1 MTTYSK
7 TDLEKVIGVISG
19 NRESSMIQYQK
30 QVLSNYTML
39 LDKVKKENTQLA
51 NSFDYMK
58 NQSSADGQKSKYV
71 NQSTQ
76 ILEKIYNVLFWIYL
90 VVAVGLSVV
99 IYMYSKQGIYMKVF
113 FILLVLLFPYYIYP
127 LENFV
132 FEIMRYLYSLMLS
145 VVYVNNYYLQRNQS
159 YHYTDES

>member
-1 MTTYSK
+1 MTKEYTK
-7 TDLEKVIGVISG
+7 GELENVINVISG

-30 QVLSNYTML
+30 QVLTNYTML
-39 LDKVKKENTQLA
+39 LDKVKKENIQLA

-58 NQSSADGQKSKYV
+58 NESSADGQKSKYV

-132 FEIMRYLYSLMLS
+132 FEIMRYLYSLVLS
-145 VVYVNNYYLQRNQS
+145 VVYVNNYS
-159 YHYTDES
+159 

>member
-1 MTTYSK
+1 MTTYIE
-7 TDLEKVIGVISG
+7 DKVKDVINVISG

-30 QVLSNYTML
+30 QVLTNYTML
-39 LDKVKKENTQLA
+39 LDKVKKENIQLA
-51 NSFDYMK
+51 NTFDYMK

-132 FEIMRYLYSLMLS
+132 FEIMRYLYSLVLS
-145 VVYVNNYYLQRNQS
+145 VVYVNNYS
-159 YHYTDES
+159 

>member
-1 MTTYSK
+1 MTTYNEDEVK
-7 TDLEKVIGVISG
+7 DVINVISG

-30 QVLSNYTML
+30 QVLTNYTML

-145 VVYVNNYYLQRNQS
+145 VVYVNNYS
-159 YHYTDES
+159 

>member
-1 MTTYSK
+1 M
-7 TDLEKVIGVISG
+7 EKKYTEDEVKDVINVISG

-51 NSFDYMK
+51 NTFDYMK

-145 VVYVNNYYLQRNQS
+145 VVYVNNYS
-159 YHYTDES
+159 

>member
-1 MTTYSK
+1 MNYS
-7 TDLEKVIGVISG
+7 
-19 NRESSMIQYQK
+19 
-30 QVLSNYTML
+30 ML
-39 LDKVKKENTQLA
+39 LDKVTKENKQL
-51 NSFDYMK
+51 NNLFDYMK

-113 FILLVLLFPYYIYP
+113 SILLVLLFPYYIYP

-132 FEIMRYLYSLMLS
+132 FEIMRYLYSLVLS
-145 VVYVNNYYLQRNQS
+145 VVYVNNYS
-159 YHYTDES
+159 

>member
-1 MTTYSK
+1 MDNYTGDQVNT
-7 TDLEKVIGVISG
+7 VIKRISE
-19 NRESSMIQYQK
+19 NRESSMIQYQN
-30 QVLSNYTML
+30 QVLTNYTML
-39 LDKVKKENTQLA
+39 LDKVKKENIQLA

-58 NQSSADGQKSKYV
+58 NESSADGQKSKYV

-76 ILEKIYNVLFWIYL
+76 MLEKIYNVLFWIYL

-132 FEIMRYLYSLMLS
+132 FEIMRYLYSLVLS
-145 VVYVNNYYLQRNQS
+145 VVYVNNYS
-159 YHYTDES
+159 

>member
-7 TDLEKVIGVISG
+7 SDLDNVINVISG
-19 NRESSMIQYQK
+19 NRESSMIQYQN
-30 QVLSNYTML
+30 QVLTNYTML
-39 LDKVKKENTQLA
+39 LDKVKKENIQLA

-58 NQSSADGQKSKYV
+58 NESSADGQKSKYV

-132 FEIMRYLYSLMLS
+132 FEIMRYLYSLVLS
-145 VVYVNNYYLQRNQS
+145 VVYVNNYS
-159 YHYTDES
+159 

>member
-1 MTTYSK
+1 MTTYSQ

-19 NRESSMIQYQK
+19 NRETSMIQYQN
-30 QVLSNYTML
+30 QVLTNYTML
-39 LDKVKKENTQLA
+39 LDKVRKENIQLE
-51 NSFDYMK
+51 NTFDYMK

-132 FEIMRYLYSLMLS
+132 FEIMRYLYSLVLS
-145 VVYVNNYYLQRNQS
+145 VVYVNNYS
-159 YHYTDES
+159 

>member
-1 MTTYSK
+1 MTTYTKSE
-7 TDLEKVIGVISG
+7 LENVIDVISR
-19 NRESSMIQYQK
+19 NRERSMIEYQN
-30 QVLSNYTML
+30 QVLTNYTML
-39 LDKVKKENTQLA
+39 LEKVTKENIQLA

-58 NQSSADGQKSKYV
+58 NESSADGQKSKYV

-76 ILEKIYNVLFWIYL
+76 MLEKIYNVLFWIYL

-132 FEIMRYLYSLMLS
+132 FEIMRYLYSLVLS
-145 VVYVNNYYLQRNQS
+145 VVYVNNYS
-159 YHYTDES
+159 

>member
-1 MTTYSK
+1 MEKEYTK
-7 TDLEKVIGVISG
+7 PDLEKVIGVISG

-30 QVLSNYTML
+30 QVLTNYTML
-39 LDKVKKENTQLA
+39 LDKVKKENIQLA
-51 NSFDYMK
+51 NTFDYMK

-99 IYMYSKQGIYMKVF
+99 IYMYSKPGIYMKVF
-113 FILLVLLFPYYIYP
+113 FILLV
-127 LENFV
+127 
-132 FEIMRYLYSLMLS
+132 
-145 VVYVNNYYLQRNQS
+145 
-159 YHYTDES
+159 

>member
-1 MTTYSK
+1 MTTYTKS
-7 TDLEKVIGVISG
+7 DLDNVINVISG
-19 NRESSMIQYQK
+19 NRESSMIQYQN
-30 QVLSNYTML
+30 QVLTNYRML
-39 LDKVKKENTQLA
+39 LDKVTKENKQLA

-90 VVAVGLSVV
+90 VVAFGLSVV

-132 FEIMRYLYSLMLS
+132 FEIMRYLYSLVLS
-145 VVYVNNYYLQRNQS
+145 VVYVNNYS
-159 YHYTDES
+159 

>member
-1 MTTYSK
+1 ME
-7 TDLEKVIGVISG
+7 EKYTEDEVKNVINLISG
-19 NRESSMIQYQK
+19 NRESSMIQYQN
-30 QVLSNYTML
+30 QVLTNYKML
-39 LDKVKKENTQLA
+39 LDKVTKENIQLA

-58 NQSSADGQKSKYV
+58 NESSADGQKSKYV

-76 ILEKIYNVLFWIYL
+76 ILEEIYNVLFWIYL

-132 FEIMRYLYSLMLS
+132 FEIMRYLYSLVLS
-145 VVYVNNYYLQRNQS
+145 VVYVNNYS
-159 YHYTDES
+159 

>member
-1 MTTYSK
+1 MTTYTK
-7 TDLEKVIGVISG
+7 DDLDNVINVISG

-30 QVLSNYTML
+30 QVLTNYTML
-39 LDKVKKENTQLA
+39 LDKVTKENKQLA

-145 VVYVNNYYLQRNQS
+145 VVYVNNYS
-159 YHYTDES
+159 

>member
-1 MTTYSK
+1 MTTYTKSE
-7 TDLEKVIGVISG
+7 LENVINVISG

-30 QVLSNYTML
+30 QVLTNYTML
-39 LDKVKKENTQLA
+39 LDKVTKENKQLA

-145 VVYVNNYYLQRNQS
+145 VVYVNNYS
-159 YHYTDES
+159 

>member
-1 MTTYSK
+1 MNNEYTK
-7 TDLEKVIGVISG
+7 EQLDKVIKDISE
-19 NRESSMIQYQK
+19 NRESSMIQYQN
-30 QVLSNYTML
+30 QVLTNYTML
-39 LDKVKKENTQLA
+39 LDKVKKENIQLA

-58 NQSSADGQKSKYV
+58 NESSADGQKSKYV

-76 ILEKIYNVLFWIYL
+76 MLEEIYNVLFWIYL

-132 FEIMRYLYSLMLS
+132 FEIMRYLYSLVLS
-145 VVYVNNYYLQRNQS
+145 VVYVNNYS
-159 YHYTDES
+159 

>member
-1 MTTYSK
+1 MQ
-7 TDLEKVIGVISG
+7 EKYTEYQVKNVINAISE
-19 NRESSMIQYQK
+19 NREHSMIQYQN
-30 QVLSNYTML
+30 QVLTNYTML
-39 LDKVKKENTQLA
+39 LEKVTKENIQLA

-58 NQSSADGQKSKYV
+58 NESSADGQKSKYV

-76 ILEKIYNVLFWIYL
+76 MLEKIYNVLFWIYL

-99 IYMYSKQGIYMKVF
+99 IYMYSKQGIYIKVF

-132 FEIMRYLYSLMLS
+132 FEIMRYLYSLVLS
-145 VVYVNNYYLQRNQS
+145 VVYVNNYS
-159 YHYTDES
+159 

>member
-1 MTTYSK
+1 MNNEYTK
-7 TDLEKVIGVISG
+7 EQLDKVIKDISE
-19 NRESSMIQYQK
+19 NRESSMIQYQN
-30 QVLSNYTML
+30 QVLTNYTML
-39 LDKVKKENTQLA
+39 LDKVKKENIQLA

-58 NQSSADGQKSKYV
+58 NESSADGQKSKYV

-76 ILEKIYNVLFWIYL
+76 MLEKIYNVLFWIYL

-132 FEIMRYLYSLMLS
+132 FEIMRYLYSLVLS
-145 VVYVNNYYLQRNQS
+145 VVYVNNYS
-159 YHYTDES
+159 

>member
-1 MTTYSK
+1 MTKEYTK
-7 TDLEKVIGVISG
+7 GELENVINVISG
-19 NRESSMIQYQK
+19 NRESSMIQYQN
-30 QVLSNYTML
+30 QVLTNYTML
-39 LDKVKKENTQLA
+39 LDKVKKENKQLA

-132 FEIMRYLYSLMLS
+132 FEIMRYLYSLVLS
-145 VVYVNNYYLQRNQS
+145 VVYVNNYS
-159 YHYTDES
+159 

>member
-1 MTTYSK
+1 MTTYTKS
-7 TDLEKVIGVISG
+7 DLDNVINVISG
-19 NRESSMIQYQK
+19 NRESSMIQYQN
-30 QVLSNYTML
+30 QVLTNYRML
-39 LDKVKKENTQLA
+39 LDKVTKENKQLA

-90 VVAVGLSVV
+90 VVAFGLSVV

-145 VVYVNNYYLQRNQS
+145 VVYVNNYS
-159 YHYTDES
+159 

>member
-1 MTTYSK
+1 MTKEYTKS
-7 TDLEKVIGVISG
+7 DLDSVINVISG

-30 QVLSNYTML
+30 QVLTNYTML
-39 LDKVKKENTQLA
+39 LDKVKKENEQLA

-132 FEIMRYLYSLMLS
+132 FEIMRYLYSLVLS
-145 VVYVNNYYLQRNQS
+145 VVYVNNYS
-159 YHYTDES
+159 

>member
-7 TDLEKVIGVISG
+7 SDLDNVINVISG
-19 NRESSMIQYQK
+19 NRESSMIEYQK
-30 QVLSNYTML
+30 QVLTNYTML
-39 LDKVKKENTQLA
+39 LDKVKKENIQLA

-132 FEIMRYLYSLMLS
+132 FEIMRYLYSLVLS
-145 VVYVNNYYLQRNQS
+145 VVYVNNYS
-159 YHYTDES
+159 

>member
-1 MTTYSK
+1 M
-7 TDLEKVIGVISG
+7 EKKYNEDEVKDVISVISG

-145 VVYVNNYYLQRNQS
+145 VVYVNNYS
-159 YHYTDES
+159 

>member
-1 MTTYSK
+1 METTY
-7 TDLEKVIGVISG
+7 TEDKVKDVINVISG

-145 VVYVNNYYLQRNQS
+145 VVYVNNYS
-159 YHYTDES
+159 

>member
-1 MTTYSK
+1 
-7 TDLEKVIGVISG
+7 
-19 NRESSMIQYQK
+19 MIQYQK
-30 QVLSNYTML
+30 QVLTNYTML
-39 LDKVKKENTQLA
+39 LDKVKKENIQLA

-132 FEIMRYLYSLMLS
+132 FEIMRYLYSLVLS
-145 VVYVNNYYLQRNQS
+145 VVYVNNYS
-159 YHYTDES
+159 

>member
-1 MTTYSK
+1 MDNYTGDQVNT
-7 TDLEKVIGVISG
+7 VIKRISE
-19 NRESSMIQYQK
+19 NRESSMIQYQN
-30 QVLSNYTML
+30 QVLTNYTML
-39 LDKVKKENTQLA
+39 LDKVKKENIQLA

-58 NQSSADGQKSKYV
+58 NESSADGQKSKYV

-76 ILEKIYNVLFWIYL
+76 MLEEIYNVLFWIYL

-132 FEIMRYLYSLMLS
+132 FEIMRYLYSLVLS
-145 VVYVNNYYLQRNQS
+145 VVYVNNYS
-159 YHYTDES
+159 

>member
-1 MTTYSK
+1 MTKEYTK
-7 TDLEKVIGVISG
+7 TDLDSVINVISG
-19 NRESSMIQYQK
+19 NRESSMIQYQT
-30 QVLSNYTML
+30 QVLTNYTML
-39 LDKVKKENTQLA
+39 LDKVKKENIQLA

-132 FEIMRYLYSLMLS
+132 FEIMRYLYSLVLS
-145 VVYVNNYYLQRNQS
+145 VVYVNNYS
-159 YHYTDES
+159 

>member
-1 MTTYSK
+1 MTKEYTK
-7 TDLEKVIGVISG
+7 TDLDSVINVISG
-19 NRESSMIQYQK
+19 NREISMIQYQT
-30 QVLSNYTML
+30 QVLNNYTML
-39 LDKVKKENTQLA
+39 LDKVTKENEQLA

-132 FEIMRYLYSLMLS
+132 FEIMRYLYSLVLS
-145 VVYVNNYYLQRNQS
+145 VVYVNNYS
-159 YHYTDES
+159 

>member
-145 VVYVNNYYLQRNQS
+145 VVYVNNYS
-159 YHYTDES
+159 

>member
-7 TDLEKVIGVISG
+7 SDLDNVINVISV
-19 NRESSMIQYQK
+19 NRESSMIQYQN
-30 QVLSNYTML
+30 QVLTNYKML
-39 LDKVKKENTQLA
+39 LSKVTKENEQLA

-58 NQSSADGQKSKYV
+58 NESSADGQKSKYV

-113 FILLVLLFPYYIYP
+113 FILLVLIFPYYIYP

-132 FEIMRYLYSLMLS
+132 FEIMRYLYSLVLS
-145 VVYVNNYYLQRNQS
+145 VVYVNNYS
-159 YHYTDES
+159 

>member
-1 MTTYSK
+1 MTTYRE
-7 TDLEKVIGVISG
+7 DKVKDVINVISG

-145 VVYVNNYYLQRNQS
+145 VVYVNNYS
-159 YHYTDES
+159 